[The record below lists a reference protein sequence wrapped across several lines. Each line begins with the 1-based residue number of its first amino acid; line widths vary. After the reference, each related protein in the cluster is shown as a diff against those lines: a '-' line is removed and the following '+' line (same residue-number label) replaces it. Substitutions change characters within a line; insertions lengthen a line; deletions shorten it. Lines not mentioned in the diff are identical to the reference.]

1 MRQDTYAAG
10 QLERA
15 LHADPRTHELGIR
28 VEVDDDDV
36 VLHGQV
42 ASDERRR
49 LVAQVAEEQAP
60 LLTVRNEVSVTE
72 LLTVRYEV
80 SVTELLPPEVPEVL
94 PLPEEIAPSREVPPP
109 HQASS

>member
-1 MRQDTYAAG
+1 MMRQETYVAG

-28 VEVDDDDV
+28 VEVSDDDM

-42 ASDERRR
+42 ASADRRR

-72 LLTVRYEV
+72 L
-80 SVTELLPPEVPEVL
+80 PPEVPEVL
-94 PLPEEIAPSREVPPP
+94 PLPDEIVPSREVPPP

>member
-1 MRQDTYAAG
+1 MMRQDTYVAG

-28 VEVDDDDV
+28 VEVNDDDV

-42 ASDERRR
+42 TSDERRQ
-49 LVAQVAEEQAP
+49 LVAQVAEEHAP

-72 LLTVRYEV
+72 LL
-80 SVTELLPPEVPEVL
+80 PPEVL
-94 PLPEEIAPSREVPPP
+94 PLPEEIVPSREVPPP
-109 HQASS
+109 HQA

>member
-1 MRQDTYAAG
+1 MMRQDTYVAG

-36 VLHGQV
+36 VLRGQV

-49 LVAQVAEEQAP
+49 LVAQVATEQAP
-60 LLTVRNEVSVTE
+60 LLTVRNEVSVTD
-72 LLTVRYEV
+72 VP
-80 SVTELLPPEVPEVL
+80 PPEAPAVV
-94 PLPEEIAPSREVPPP
+94 PLPEEIVPSREVPPP

>member
-1 MRQDTYAAG
+1 MMRQETYVAG

-15 LHADPRTHELGIR
+15 LRTDPRTHELGIR
-28 VEVDDDDV
+28 VEVSDDDM

-42 ASDERRR
+42 ASADRRR

-72 LLTVRYEV
+72 LL
-80 SVTELLPPEVPEVL
+80 PPEVPEVL
-94 PLPEEIAPSREVPPP
+94 PLPDEIVPSREVPPP

>member
-15 LHADPRTHELGIR
+15 LQADPRTHELGIR
-28 VEVDDDDV
+28 VEVNDDDV
-36 VLHGQV
+36 MVLRGQV

-49 LVAQVAEEQAP
+49 LAAQVAEERAP
-60 LLTVRNEVSVTE
+60 LLAVRN
-72 LLTVRYEV
+72 EV
-80 SVTELLPPEVPEVL
+80 SVTELLPPEVPEVV
-94 PLPEEIAPSREVPPP
+94 PLPEEIVPSREVPPP

>member
-1 MRQDTYAAG
+1 MMRQETYVAG

-15 LHADPRTHELGIR
+15 LHTDPRTHELGIR
-28 VEVDDDDV
+28 VEVSDDDM

-42 ASDERRR
+42 ASADRRR

-72 LLTVRYEV
+72 L
-80 SVTELLPPEVPEVL
+80 PPEVPEVL
-94 PLPEEIAPSREVPPP
+94 PLPDEIVPLREVPPP

>member
-1 MRQDTYAAG
+1 MRQETYLAG

-28 VEVDDDDV
+28 VEVNDDDV

-42 ASDERRR
+42 ASDDRRR
-49 LVAQVAEEQAP
+49 LVAQVAMEQAP
-60 LLTVRNEVSVTE
+60 LLTVRN
-72 LLTVRYEV
+72 EV

-94 PLPEEIAPSREVPPP
+94 PLPEEIVPSQEIPPP

>member
-1 MRQDTYAAG
+1 MMRQDTYVAG

-28 VEVDDDDV
+28 VGVSDDDV
-36 VLHGQV
+36 VLYGQV

-72 LLTVRYEV
+72 LP
-80 SVTELLPPEVPEVL
+80 SPEAPEGV
-94 PLPEEIAPSREVPPP
+94 PLPEEIVPSREVPPP
-109 HQASS
+109 RQASS

>member
-1 MRQDTYAAG
+1 MMRQDTYVAG

-28 VEVDDDDV
+28 VEVNDDDV

-42 ASDERRR
+42 ASDDRWR

-60 LLTVRNEVSVTE
+60 LLTVRNEVSVTG
-72 LLTVRYEV
+72 
-80 SVTELLPPEVPEVL
+80 LLPPAVPEVV
-94 PLPEEIAPSREVPPP
+94 PLPEEIVPLREVPPP

>member
-1 MRQDTYAAG
+1 MMRQETYVAG

-15 LHADPRTHELGIR
+15 LHTDPRTHELGIR
-28 VEVDDDDV
+28 VEVNDDDV
-36 VLHGQV
+36 VLRGQV
-42 ASDERRR
+42 ASDDRRR

-72 LLTVRYEV
+72 L
-80 SVTELLPPEVPEVL
+80 PPEVPEVL
-94 PLPEEIAPSREVPPP
+94 PLPDEIVPLREVPPP

>member
-1 MRQDTYAAG
+1 MMRQDTYVAG

-28 VEVDDDDV
+28 VEVNDDDV

-42 ASDERRR
+42 TSDERRR
-49 LVAQVAEEQAP
+49 IVAQVAEEQAP

-72 LLTVRYEV
+72 P
-80 SVTELLPPEVPEVL
+80 LPPEPLLPGAPEVL
-94 PLPEEIAPSREVPPP
+94 PLPEEIVPSREVPPP
-109 HQASS
+109 HQA

>member
-1 MRQDTYAAG
+1 MMRQDTYMAG

-15 LHADPRTHELGIR
+15 LRADPRTHELGIR
-28 VEVDDDDV
+28 VEVNDDDV

-42 ASDERRR
+42 ASDDRRR

-60 LLTVRNEVSVTE
+60 RLTVRNEVSVTG
-72 LLTVRYEV
+72 LV
-80 SVTELLPPEVPEVL
+80 PPEVPEAL
-94 PLPEEIAPSREVPPP
+94 PLPEEIVPSREVPPP

>member
-1 MRQDTYAAG
+1 MMRQETYVAG

-15 LHADPRTHELGIR
+15 LHTDPRTHELGIR
-28 VEVDDDDV
+28 VEVSDDDM

-42 ASDERRR
+42 ASADRRR

-72 LLTVRYEV
+72 L
-80 SVTELLPPEVPEVL
+80 PPEVPEVL
-94 PLPEEIAPSREVPPP
+94 PLPDEIVPSREVPPP

>member
-1 MRQDTYAAG
+1 MMRQETYVAG

-28 VEVDDDDV
+28 VEVSDDDM

-42 ASDERRR
+42 ASADRRR

-72 LLTVRYEV
+72 L
-80 SVTELLPPEVPEVL
+80 PPEVPEVL
-94 PLPEEIAPSREVPPP
+94 PLPDEIVPLREVPPP

>member
-1 MRQDTYAAG
+1 MRQETYVAG

-15 LHADPRTHELGIR
+15 LHTDPRTHELGIR
-28 VEVDDDDV
+28 VEVSDDDM

-42 ASDERRR
+42 ASADRRR

-72 LLTVRYEV
+72 L
-80 SVTELLPPEVPEVL
+80 PPEVPEVL
-94 PLPEEIAPSREVPPP
+94 PLPDEIVPSREVPPP